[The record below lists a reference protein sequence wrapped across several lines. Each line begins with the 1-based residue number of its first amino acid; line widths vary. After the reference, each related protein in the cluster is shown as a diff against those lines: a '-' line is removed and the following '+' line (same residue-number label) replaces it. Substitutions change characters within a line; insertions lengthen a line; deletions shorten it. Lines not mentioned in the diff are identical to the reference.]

1 MTVSADRE
9 GATRVRCTPV
19 DISVACAPT
28 PSTDDA
34 TFEAEYVPTLLRL
47 PAGEQIFRGVPFS
60 LAPADAAKRFIPVT
74 GARTVRVTGKATHV
88 IFAHA
93 CAPLPGQVGI
103 AELDLWERAAE
114 EIGRYVLVFADGGE
128 QSFSIRRR
136 IEVNEWVPT
145 LTPPGLTAV
154 VHADHIPVDF
164 RGPHERQ
171 SMPSWGL
178 PGSSSMQGLPGS
190 YSWNQGGIGFSKGTG
205 DSNYWLYAGVVDDPT
220 RELAAIRIEATS
232 PTAASDGL
240 MVGGITL
247 FEGTSSPLAH
257 GPGRTWLVTGDGIDM
272 DLRADV
278 DFGVARF
285 PRRRIAPIIEDAWFA
300 EPVKGLGDPAGTL
313 PGDGVL
319 IDVSGS
325 VDATLTIAG
334 RAFALADVK
343 ERKVLSV
350 EGVEVRELAPLR
362 TVRVTVT
369 DTNTQELTP
378 TRVSVHDAFGRY
390 LPAAG
395 HRDEVNLGLMEHY
408 GADLQLGNIQ
418 YSYVPGEFEI
428 DLPLGTTYWE
438 IVRGPE
444 TRVVRQRVDITEDTT
459 DLAFEVTRWID
470 MRADGWL
477 STDTHAHLVPSPTAI
492 FEARAEGLNFV
503 HILATQLGHYHQNTG
518 DLSYGTIVDQ
528 EHETAVYIGSEQR
541 QPLLGH
547 MSLLNPG
554 RPIHP
559 FGHGGAPTSPFGGGL
574 RITMAD
580 WADRCRAQGG
590 LVISPH
596 FPFPYGE
603 IIADVILG
611 KIDAIEIFGLT
622 PQPEGPRIRCY
633 YRLLNCGYHVPIAGG
648 TDKMSAG
655 TMFGALRTY
664 AQLAPG
670 EEYNWENWVAAVR
683 AGRTFQTSGPMLS
696 LTVDGQPMG
705 GAVQLPEGGGTVH
718 VKASARVPFDAGRL
732 EIVVNGKVAAA
743 ADANGANTV
752 EIGVPVEITQSS
764 WISARSATPYSMRIA
779 FPTAIGGHTSPVT
792 VACGAREQLD
802 LDDARTLLGMITG
815 TRDWVTT
822 LAVFELTADQD
833 HILKLLD
840 SAHSVLAGRVSA
852 AT

>member
-1 MTVSADRE
+1 MTVPAPR
-9 GATRVRCTPV
+9 GRCTPV
-19 DISVACAPT
+19 DISGGFQPT
-28 PSTDDA
+28 PSA
-34 TFEAEYVPTLLRL
+34 EEAAFEAEYLTALLRL
-47 PAGEQIFRGVPFS
+47 PAGEQIFRGLPFS
-60 LAPADAAKRFIPVT
+60 LAPAGAAERFIPVVGT
-74 GARTVRVTGKATHV
+74 TTIPVAGTASHV
-88 IFAHA
+88 LFAHA
-93 CAPLPGQVGI
+93 IAPMPGQIGV
-103 AELDLWERAAE
+103 AELDLWAGAAE
-114 EIGRYVLVFADGGE
+114 ELGRYVLVFADGGE
-128 QSFSIRRR
+128 QAFPIRRR

-145 LTPPGLTAV
+145 LTPPGLTAIA
-154 VHADHIPVDF
+154 HADHIPVDF
-164 RGPHERQ
+164 RGPHEKQ

-190 YSWNQGGIGFSKGTG
+190 YAWNQGGIGFSKGTG
-205 DSNYWLYAGVVDDPT
+205 DSNYWLYAGVVEDPA
-220 RELAAIRIEATS
+220 RELVAIRIEATS
-232 PTAASDGL
+232 PTAPADAL
-240 MVGGITL
+240 MLGAVTL
-247 FEGTSSPLAH
+247 FEGTGSPLSH
-257 GPGRTWLVTGDGIDM
+257 NPGRTWLVTGAGIDM
-272 DLRADV
+272 DLRPDV

-285 PRRRIAPIIEDAWFA
+285 PRRRITPIDADAWFA
-300 EPVKGLGDPAGTL
+300 EPVKGLGDPEGRP

-325 VDATLTIAG
+325 TDATATIAG

-343 ERKVLSV
+343 EQ
-350 EGVEVRELAPLR
+350 GVVTVGGIEVRELPLLK

-369 DTNTQELTP
+369 DADKGETTP

-408 GADLQLGNIQ
+408 GSDLQLGNIQ

-428 DLPLGTTYWE
+428 NVPLGMTYWE

-444 TRVVRQRVDITEDTT
+444 TEVVRQVVEITDDTG
-459 DLAFEVTRWID
+459 DLAFEVKRWID
-470 MRADGWL
+470 MRSDGWL
-477 STDTHAHLVPSPTAI
+477 STDPHAHLVPSPTAI

-559 FGHGGAPTSPFGGGL
+559 FGHGGAPTSPFGGSL
-574 RITMAD
+574 SITMAD

-590 LVISPH
+590 VVISPH

-622 PQPEGPRIRCY
+622 PHPEGPRIRCY

-670 EEYNWENWVAAVR
+670 EEYSWENWAAAVR

-705 GAVQLPEGGGTVH
+705 GTVKLPPEGGAVQ

-732 EIVVNGKVAAA
+732 EIVVNGKVVVS
-743 ADANGANTV
+743 ADANGGNTV
-752 EIGVPVEITQSS
+752 EIDAPVEITGSS
-764 WISARSATPYSMRIA
+764 WISARSATPYSMRVA
-779 FPTAIGGHTSPVT
+779 FPTGIGGHASPIT
-792 VACGAREQLD
+792 VSCGDREQLD
-802 LDDARTLLGMITG
+802 LDDGRTLLGMITG
-815 TRDWVTT
+815 TRDWATT
-822 LAVFELTADQD
+822 LAPFENTEDQD
-833 HILKLLD
+833 HILELLD
-840 SAHSVLAGRVSA
+840 SAHSALAGRVSA
-852 AT
+852 AS